1 MASEAKPSKLRGQQE
16 PLLAWAKEAHAEGK
30 SVHDIVTAVYG
41 VDLPPEAY
49 VFYKSRPRD
58 PELPADLVFFPWELL
73 RLTGLKYEDDTPDP
87 WSIEQETHALA
98 QNIDFLPLMKLG
110 AFEARHDG
118 YVIGYSISA
127 LREGKTTIL
136 GHNEDIPESGAS
148 FEQLGDSLLSVLYEW
163 ATDHLRMVNEQFKSP
178 SNRGFGSL
186 DNSDVER
193 AAGILKSV
201 ETMQRKLAEQQATAS
216 SH

>member
-1 MASEAKPSKLRGQQE
+1 MASEADPLKLRGQHE
-16 PLLAWAKEAHAEGK
+16 PLLAWAKKAHEEGK

-41 VDLPPEAY
+41 VDLPPEAC

-58 PELPADLVFFPWELL
+58 PEFPADLVFFPWELL
-73 RLTGLKYEDDTPDP
+73 RLTGPQYEDDTPDP
-87 WSIEQETHALA
+87 WSVEQETHALA
-98 QNIDFLPLMKLG
+98 QNADFLPLMKLV

-136 GHNEDIPESGAS
+136 GHNEDIPANGAS
-148 FEQLGDSLLSVLYEW
+148 FEQLGDSLLFVLHEW

-201 ETMQRKLAEQQATAS
+201 EKMQRKLTEQQATS
-216 SH
+216 S